1 MIIML
6 MMIYSGKLLIIDY
19 IILKLHLINKNL

>member
-1 MIIML
+1 MIIIL

-19 IILKLHLINKNL
+19 IILKLHLISRSL